1 MNLFLSQIA
10 AIVWKDFVTELK
22 TRELFSSMF
31 IFALLVILIFIFS
44 VNLSVV
50 KASEVGPGILWVAF
64 LFSGTIGLNR
74 SFMLEQE
81 NGCLMGL
88 MLVPAD
94 RTAIYFGKLISNFI
108 FLSIMEL
115 FILPLFMIFFNID
128 ILEHLLPLLL
138 VIFLGTLGFCALG
151 TLLSS
156 LASNLKSREI
166 MLPILLY
173 PLLVPHRHR
182 SGSTDRAGPEWG
194 TLVRNDELDWF
205 DGFLRYHLYW
215 CLHYD
220 DRPYSGGVTEWI
232 TWGFYLRPMW
242 LYGAALFIMCTRS
255 NNATV
260 HLKKIWNC

>member
-1 MNLFLSQIA
+1 MNLYLKQIA

-22 TRELFSSMF
+22 TRELLSAMF

-44 VNLSVV
+44 INLSIV

-64 LFSGTIGLNR
+64 LFAGTIGLNR
-74 SFMLEQE
+74 SFMLEKE

-94 RTAIYFGKLISNFI
+94 RTTIYFGKLISNLI

-128 ILEHLLPLLL
+128 LLSHLGPLL
-138 VIFLGTLGFCALG
+138 VVVFLGTLGFCALG

-156 LASNLKSREI
+156 LSANLKTREI

-173 PLLVPHRHR
+173 PLLIPIIIGVVRMT
-182 SGSTDRAGPEWG
+182 GQILDG
-194 TLVRNDELDWF
+194 TELADMMKWIGLTASF
-205 DGFLRYHLYW
+205 DIIYI
-215 CLHYD
+215 
-220 DRPYSGGVTEWI
+220 GVS
-232 TWGFYLRPMW
+232 
-242 LYGAALFIMCTRS
+242 IMTID
-255 NNATV
+255 
-260 HLKKIWNC
+260 HILEE

>member
-1 MNLFLSQIA
+1 MNLYLKQIA

-22 TRELFSSMF
+22 TRELLSAMF

-44 VNLSVV
+44 INLSIV

-64 LFSGTIGLNR
+64 LFAGTIGLNR
-74 SFMLEQE
+74 SFMLEKE

-94 RTAIYFGKLISNFI
+94 RTTIYFGKLISNLI

-128 ILEHLLPLLL
+128 LLSHLGPLL
-138 VIFLGTLGFCALG
+138 VVVFLGTLGFCALG

-156 LASNLKSREI
+156 LSANLKTREI

-173 PLLVPHRHR
+173 PLLIPIIIGAVRMT
-182 SGSTDRAGPEWG
+182 GQVLDG
-194 TLVRNDELDWF
+194 TELADMMKWIGLTASF
-205 DGFLRYHLYW
+205 DIIYI
-215 CLHYD
+215 
-220 DRPYSGGVTEWI
+220 GVS
-232 TWGFYLRPMW
+232 
-242 LYGAALFIMCTRS
+242 IMTID
-255 NNATV
+255 
-260 HLKKIWNC
+260 HILEE

>member
-1 MNLFLSQIA
+1 MNLYLNQIA

-22 TRELFSSMF
+22 TRELLSAMF

-44 VNLSVV
+44 INLSIV

-64 LFSGTIGLNR
+64 LFAGTIGLNR
-74 SFMLEQE
+74 SFMLEKE

-94 RTAIYFGKLISNFI
+94 RTTIYFGKLISNLI

-128 ILEHLLPLLL
+128 LLSHLGPLLI
-138 VIFLGTLGFCALG
+138 VVFLGTLGFCALG

-156 LASNLKSREI
+156 LSSNLKTREI

-173 PLLVPHRHR
+173 PLLIPIVI
-182 SGSTDRAGPEWG
+182 GA
-194 TLVRNDELDWF
+194 VRMTGQILDGVELF
-205 DGFLRYHLYW
+205 DMMKWIGLTASFDIIYI
-215 CLHYD
+215 
-220 DRPYSGGVTEWI
+220 GVS
-232 TWGFYLRPMW
+232 
-242 LYGAALFIMCTRS
+242 IMTID
-255 NNATV
+255 
-260 HLKKIWNC
+260 HILEE

>member
-1 MNLFLSQIA
+1 MNLYLNQIA

-22 TRELFSSMF
+22 TRELLSAMF

-44 VNLSVV
+44 INLSIV

-64 LFSGTIGLNR
+64 LFAGTIGLNR
-74 SFMLEQE
+74 SFMLEKE

-94 RTAIYFGKLISNFI
+94 RTAIYFGKLISNLI

-128 ILEHLLPLLL
+128 LLSHLGPLL
-138 VIFLGTLGFCALG
+138 VVVFLGTLGFCALG

-156 LASNLKSREI
+156 LSSNLKTREI

-173 PLLVPHRHR
+173 PLLIPIIIAAVRMT
-182 SGSTDRAGPEWG
+182 GQILDG
-194 TLVRNDELDWF
+194 TELF
-205 DGFLRYHLYW
+205 DMMKWIGLTASFDIIYI
-215 CLHYD
+215 
-220 DRPYSGGVTEWI
+220 GVS
-232 TWGFYLRPMW
+232 
-242 LYGAALFIMCTRS
+242 IMTID
-255 NNATV
+255 
-260 HLKKIWNC
+260 HILEE

>member
-1 MNLFLSQIA
+1 MNLYLNQIA

-22 TRELFSSMF
+22 TRELLSAMF

-44 VNLSVV
+44 INLSIV

-64 LFSGTIGLNR
+64 LFAGTIGLNR
-74 SFMLEQE
+74 SFMLEKE

-94 RTAIYFGKLISNFI
+94 RTAIYFGKLISNLI

-128 ILEHLLPLLL
+128 LLSHLGPLL
-138 VIFLGTLGFCALG
+138 VVVFLGTLGFCALG

-156 LASNLKSREI
+156 LSSNLKTREI

-173 PLLVPHRHR
+173 PLLIPIVI
-182 SGSTDRAGPEWG
+182 GA
-194 TLVRNDELDWF
+194 VRMTGQILDGIDLF
-205 DGFLRYHLYW
+205 DMMKWIGLTASFDIIYI
-215 CLHYD
+215 
-220 DRPYSGGVTEWI
+220 GVS
-232 TWGFYLRPMW
+232 
-242 LYGAALFIMCTRS
+242 IMTID
-255 NNATV
+255 
-260 HLKKIWNC
+260 HILEE